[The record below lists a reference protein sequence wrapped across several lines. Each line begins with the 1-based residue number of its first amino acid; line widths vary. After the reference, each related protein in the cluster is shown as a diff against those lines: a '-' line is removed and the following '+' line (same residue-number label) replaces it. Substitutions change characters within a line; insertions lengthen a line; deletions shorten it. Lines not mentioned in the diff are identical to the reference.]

1 MVFNETFL
9 RLEDSF
15 ARLRRFTA
23 DASPELR
30 TPLTAIRSVGEVG
43 MHESMDAASCREVIG
58 SMLEE
63 TDRLTKLVDSLLTLS
78 RADAGNVPFS
88 KQVIDLAALAVEVGE
103 CLQVLAEEK
112 EQNLTVAAPAPVFAE
127 VDRAT
132 LRQALI
138 NLLDNA
144 IKYTPVGGK
153 VQVTVGTTSG
163 GEAALAVSDD
173 GPGIAAE
180 HREKIFERFYRV
192 DEGRSREVGGAGLG
206 LSIVKWAV
214 ESNGGR
220 IELDS
225 VANGGSTFRIVF
237 PLQTKDLPSSGK
249 GENFSRDLQEAPA
262 NGPR

>member
-23 DASPELR
+23 DASHELR

-43 MHESMDAASCREVIG
+43 MHEGMDAASCREVIG

-78 RADAGNVPFS
+78 RADAGTVPFS
-88 KQVIDLAALAVEVGE
+88 KEVIDLAALAVEVGE

-112 EQNLTVAAPAPVFAE
+112 EQNLAVAAPAPVFAE
-127 VDRAT
+127 VDRST

-144 IKYTPVGGK
+144 IKYTPVRGE
-153 VQVTVGTTSG
+153 VQVTVGTTPG
-163 GEAALAVSDD
+163 GEAALAVIDN

-192 DEGRSREVGGAGLG
+192 DEGRSREVGGRA
-206 LSIVKWAV
+206 SA
-214 ESNGGR
+214 S
-220 IELDS
+220 
-225 VANGGSTFRIVF
+225 
-237 PLQTKDLPSSGK
+237 PS
-249 GENFSRDLQEAPA
+249 P
-262 NGPR
+262 NGPWRATAAGSNWIANRVREARSASSFPKERRICPLREGGKTFPGTCK